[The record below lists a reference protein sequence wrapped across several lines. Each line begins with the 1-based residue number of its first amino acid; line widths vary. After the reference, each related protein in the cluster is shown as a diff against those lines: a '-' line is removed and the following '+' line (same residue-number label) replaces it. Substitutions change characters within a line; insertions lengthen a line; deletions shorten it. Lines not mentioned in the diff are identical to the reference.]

1 MNAQT
6 RLIPVIFLGSLAAC
20 STGVRD
26 IDFESKQFEVTYN
39 LDSTRGIDSVNRE
52 NLMKSKAVY
61 AFSKGGKGT
70 NHTQMGML
78 SKDTPFTWK
87 IADKNLTIDN
97 QTYAIEKQD
106 NGYTLRS
113 DSAKIILVQQP

>member
-1 MNAQT
+1 MNALT
-6 RLIPVIFLGSLAAC
+6 RFIPALLLGSVASC
-20 STGVRD
+20 SPGVRD
-26 IDFESKQFEVTYN
+26 IDFESKQFEITYN
-39 LDSTRGIDSVNRE
+39 LDSTRGLDSINTA
-52 NLMKSKAVY
+52 NLVRSKAVY
-61 AFSKGGKGT
+61 AFSKDGKGT

-87 IADKNLTIDN
+87 VEDKNLRINN
-97 QTYAIEKQD
+97 QLYAVEKQD